1 MSPLGCLE
9 DLSMATGGGGSLP
22 LFLSILT
29 SSPVALDLSAQA
41 DALKFV
47 GNLFTGM
54 LFNPTIYAINFYS
67 TGSIM

>member
-1 MSPLGCLE
+1 MLSPLGCLE
-9 DLSMATGGGGSLP
+9 DLSMATGGGGSLH

-47 GNLFTGM
+47 GNLFIGK
-54 LFNPTIYAINFYS
+54 LKPYFHRLSESS
-67 TGSIM
+67 TGPIL